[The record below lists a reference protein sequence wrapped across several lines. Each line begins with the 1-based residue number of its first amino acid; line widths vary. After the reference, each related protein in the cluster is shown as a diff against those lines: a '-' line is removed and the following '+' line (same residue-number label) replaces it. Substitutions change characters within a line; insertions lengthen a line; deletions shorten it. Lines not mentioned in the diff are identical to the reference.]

1 MSNESKEMAMN
12 HACELADEVILYLLD
27 EGLVNHSILYD
38 RSRIAT
44 EEDPEGFTEA
54 GRDLFEMIYNS
65 VLGRFE

>member
-1 MSNESKEMAMN
+1 MSNESKEMAML
-12 HACELADEVILYLLD
+12 HACETADEVIQYLLD
-27 EGLVNHSILYD
+27 EGLVNHRNLYD
-38 RSRIAT
+38 ESRIAT

>member
-12 HACELADEVILYLLD
+12 HACEIADEVILYLLD

-38 RSRIAT
+38 SSRIAT